1 MNPGKKGWLQEYLDF
16 RKNKFGEY
24 QASKSKAALPDQ
36 ALYRIIQPTG
46 LMYGQ
51 SISVIDHPDST
62 QWKEKD
68 RLKILLTECLVGSS
82 IIFSGKS
89 GKDGENLQSII
100 ERTIEGIGSFYNH
113 VFPEIATSGT
123 TWLGKKKS
131 PVELAEQI
139 LEKRIDSIA
148 KNDNF
153 WVNFFHRSLLF
164 IDIYIFSE
172 WVHTRGDQMVAD
184 FFKFQREELRLSV
197 VKVITSAA
205 HANQTVEF
213 EERKLLEYFLQ
224 SASLSSEKK
233 KEALGI
239 FEQGVEVEGLDL
251 PTHNS
256 WLLRKY
262 FLEMAVLTTWADKQV
277 EEKEM
282 VFLRRLAKHL
292 AFSTPD
298 LESSILALE
307 GFVLQHWIELSELQ
321 NKIGYEAVSERYISR
336 MAEMVKQNKLRLLQ
350 EARHNKTMLE
360 LLKRANA
367 DDWKMEEKLQL
378 RDQLIEL
385 LKTIPSFS
393 MVTLPQNFLTLPVM
407 MRILPRE
414 FFAELK
420 D

>member
-1 MNPGKKGWLQEYLDF
+1 
-16 RKNKFGEY
+16 
-24 QASKSKAALPDQ
+24 
-36 ALYRIIQPTG
+36 
-46 LMYGQ
+46 
-51 SISVIDHPDST
+51 
-62 QWKEKD
+62 
-68 RLKILLTECLVGSS
+68 
-82 IIFSGKS
+82 
-89 GKDGENLQSII
+89 
-100 ERTIEGIGSFYNH
+100 
-113 VFPEIATSGT
+113 
-123 TWLGKKKS
+123 
-131 PVELAEQI
+131 
-139 LEKRIDSIA
+139 
-148 KNDNF
+148 
-153 WVNFFHRSLLF
+153 
-164 IDIYIFSE
+164 
-172 WVHTRGDQMVAD
+172 MVAD
-184 FFKFQREELRLSV
+184 FFRYQREELRLSV

-224 SASLSSEKK
+224 SANLSSDKK
-233 KEALGI
+233 KEALSI

-262 FLEMAVLTTWADKQV
+262 FLEMAILTTWADKQV

-282 VFLRRLAKHL
+282 IFLRRLSKHL
-292 AFSTPD
+292 AFAAPD

-307 GFVLQHWIELSELQ
+307 GFVLQHWVELSELQ

-336 MAEMVKQNKLRLLQ
+336 MAEMVKQNKARLHQ
-350 EARHNKTMLE
+350 EARGNKTMLE

-385 LKTIPSFS
+385 LKVIPSFS
-393 MVTLPQNFLTLPVM
+393 VVTLPQNFLTLPVM

>member
-24 QASKSKAALPDQ
+24 QANKNKAALPDQ

-51 SISVIDHPDST
+51 SISVIEHTDST

-82 IIFSGKS
+82 IIFSARS
-89 GKDGENLQSII
+89 GKDGESLQSII
-100 ERTIEGIGSFYNH
+100 DRTIEGIGSFYNH

-123 TWLGKKKS
+123 TWLGKRKS

-224 SASLSSEKK
+224 SANLSSDKK
-233 KEALGI
+233 KEAFAI

-292 AFSTPD
+292 SFSTPD

-307 GFVLQHWIELSELQ
+307 GFVLQHWVELSELQ

-336 MAEMVKQNKLRLLQ
+336 MAEMVKQNKSRLLQ
-350 EARHNKTMLE
+350 EARHNKIMLE

-393 MVTLPQNFLTLPVM
+393 MVTLPHNFLTLPVM
-407 MRILPRE
+407 MRILPQE

-420 D
+420 S